1 MKRGGSK
8 FGVIAVVLIIAAL
21 LIGAIFFVG
30 QQIFDGSNN
39 SGKLSAAQRLVANP
53 TATTEIRMNVRGPI
67 TAQEKHYSVNVA
79 ISQSARSVR
88 VIQGYRDHVVASRD
102 LSNSADAFRDMM
114 SVLSGQ
120 NFMSSRTTSLSTD
133 GICPDGQLI
142 YFQIYNGAQQ
152 VGNLWTDSCNDSGT
166 YAGESAVIQ
175 TILKQIPDG
184 QSLIDDT
191 EAQVSGSSNNNSNIY
206 SL

>member
-30 QQIFDGSNN
+30 QQIFGGSNT
-39 SGKLSAAQRLVANP
+39 SGKLSAAQKLVTSP
-53 TATTEIRMNVRGPI
+53 TAATEIQMNVRGPI
-67 TAQEKHYSVNVA
+67 TAQENHYSVNVA

-88 VIQGYRDHVVASRD
+88 IIQGYSGHVVASRD
-102 LSNSADAFRDMM
+102 LSNSTDAFRDMM
-114 SVLSGQ
+114 SVLSEE

-133 GICPDGQLI
+133 GLCPDGQLV
-142 YFQIYNGAQQ
+142 YFQIYNGTKQ
-152 VGNLWTDSCNDSGT
+152 VGNLWTDSCNASGT
-166 YAGESAVIQ
+166 FAGESAVIQ

-184 QSLIDDT
+184 QSLIDNAET
-191 EAQVSGSSNNNSNIY
+191 QISGSSNNSSNLY